1 MMSLTS
7 GKLKIKEI
15 YNVEIKIDKKFFIKL
30 GIIAILCFAS
40 FCAGRLIR
48 LKGISG
54 SGEQLV
60 SGIVLE
66 GNTADKLLD
75 ELGIARPA
83 GQSASDTGYAILR
96 GIQELGKSND
106 AARLCINEIERE
118 VEHTQQNAEII
129 KQSFDGVSDA
139 IEYGWRLAE
148 NQSLAYERIV
158 DTLQQFNKDSGEDDK
173 ESASGSRDS
182 K

>member
-1 MMSLTS
+1 M
-7 GKLKIKEI
+7 
-15 YNVEIKIDKKFFIKL
+15 EIKIDKKFFIKL
-30 GIIAILCFAS
+30 GCITLFGITC
-40 FCAGRLIR
+40 FCAGRFIR
-48 LKGISG
+48 FKGISG

-66 GNTADKLLD
+66 GNTANTILD

-83 GQSASDTGYAILR
+83 GQSASDTGYAVLR

-106 AARLCINEIERE
+106 AAKLCISEIERE
-118 VEHTQQNAEII
+118 IEHTQQNAEII

-139 IEYGWRLAE
+139 IEYGWRIAE
-148 NQSLAYERIV
+148 EQARAYERIV
-158 DTLQQFNKDSGEDDK
+158 DTLQQFNNDSSKDDE
-173 ESASGSRDS
+173 ESASRSRDS

>member
-1 MMSLTS
+1 M
-7 GKLKIKEI
+7 
-15 YNVEIKIDKKFFIKL
+15 EIKIDKNFFIKL
-30 GIIAILCFAS
+30 GCIALFGITC
-40 FCAGRLIR
+40 FCAGRFIR
-48 LKGISG
+48 FKGISG

-66 GNTADKLLD
+66 GNTANTILD

-96 GIQELGKSND
+96 GIQELSKSND
-106 AARLCINEIERE
+106 AARLCISEIERE
-118 VEHTQQNAEII
+118 VEYTQQNAKII
-129 KQSFDGVSDA
+129 EQSFNGVSDA
-139 IEYGWRLAE
+139 VDYGWKITEEQVA
-148 NQSLAYERIV
+148 AYERII
-158 DTLQQFNKDSGEDDK
+158 DTLQQFNNNSSKDDK

>member
-1 MMSLTS
+1 M
-7 GKLKIKEI
+7 
-15 YNVEIKIDKKFFIKL
+15 EIKIDKMFFIKL
-30 GIIAILCFAS
+30 SCIALFGFACF
-40 FCAGRLIR
+40 CTGRFTR
-48 LKGISG
+48 FKGISG

-60 SGIVLE
+60 SGIILE
-66 GNTADKLLD
+66 GNTANTILD

-83 GQSASDTGYAILR
+83 GQSASDTGYAVLK

-106 AARLCINEIERE
+106 AARLCISEIERE
-118 VEHTQQNAEII
+118 IKHTQQNAEII
-129 KQSFDGVSDA
+129 KQSFDGISDA
-139 IEYGWRLAE
+139 IEYGWKLAE

-158 DTLQQFNKDSGEDDK
+158 DTLQQFNKDSRKDDK

>member
-1 MMSLTS
+1 M
-7 GKLKIKEI
+7 
-15 YNVEIKIDKKFFIKL
+15 EIKIDKKFFIKL
-30 GIIAILCFAS
+30 SCIALFGFAC
-40 FCAGRLIR
+40 FCAGRFIR
-48 LKGISG
+48 FKGVSG

-66 GNTADKLLD
+66 GNTANTILD

-83 GQSASDTGYAILR
+83 GQSASDTGYAVLR
-96 GIQELGKSND
+96 GIQELSKSND
-106 AARLCINEIERE
+106 TAKLCISEIERE
-118 VEHTQQNAEII
+118 IEHTQQNAEII

-139 IEYGWRLAE
+139 IEYGWRIAE
-148 NQSLAYERIV
+148 EQARTYERIV
-158 DTLQQFNKDSGEDDK
+158 DTLQQFNNDSSKDDK

>member
-1 MMSLTS
+1 M
-7 GKLKIKEI
+7 
-15 YNVEIKIDKKFFIKL
+15 EIKIDKKFFIKL
-30 GIIAILCFAS
+30 GCIALFGFACF
-40 FCAGRLIR
+40 CTGRFTR
-48 LKGISG
+48 FKGISG

-60 SGIVLE
+60 SGIILE
-66 GNTADKLLD
+66 GNTANTILD

-118 VEHTQQNAEII
+118 IKHTQQNAEII

-139 IEYGWRLAE
+139 IEYGWRIAE
-148 NQSLAYERIV
+148 EQALAYERIV
-158 DTLQQFNKDSGEDDK
+158 DTLQQFNSDSSKDDE
-173 ESASGSRDS
+173 ESTSGSRDS

>member
-1 MMSLTS
+1 M
-7 GKLKIKEI
+7 
-15 YNVEIKIDKKFFIKL
+15 EIKIDKNFFIKL
-30 GIIAILCFAS
+30 GCIALFGITC
-40 FCAGRLIR
+40 FCAGRFIR
-48 LKGISG
+48 FKGVSG

-66 GNTADKLLD
+66 GNTANTILD

-83 GQSASDTGYAILR
+83 GQSASDTGYAVLR
-96 GIQELGKSND
+96 GIQELSKSND
-106 AARLCINEIERE
+106 TAKLCISEIERE
-118 VEHTQQNAEII
+118 IEHTQQNAEII

-139 IEYGWRLAE
+139 IEYGWRIAE
-148 NQSLAYERIV
+148 EQARAYERIV
-158 DTLQQFNKDSGEDDK
+158 DTLQQFNNDSSKDVK

>member
-1 MMSLTS
+1 M
-7 GKLKIKEI
+7 
-15 YNVEIKIDKKFFIKL
+15 EIKIDKKFFIKL
-30 GIIAILCFAS
+30 GCIALFGVTC
-40 FCAGRLIR
+40 FCAGRFIR
-48 LKGISG
+48 FKGVSG

-66 GNTADKLLD
+66 GNTANTILD

-83 GQSASDTGYAILR
+83 GQSASDTGYAVLR
-96 GIQELGKSND
+96 GIQELSKSND
-106 AARLCINEIERE
+106 TAKLCISEIERE
-118 VEHTQQNAEII
+118 IEHTQQNAEII

-139 IEYGWRLAE
+139 IEYGWRIAE
-148 NQSLAYERIV
+148 EQARAYERIV
-158 DTLQQFNKDSGEDDK
+158 DTLQQFNNDTSENDK

>member
-1 MMSLTS
+1 M
-7 GKLKIKEI
+7 
-15 YNVEIKIDKKFFIKL
+15 EIKIDKKFFIKL
-30 GIIAILCFAS
+30 GCITLFGITC
-40 FCAGRLIR
+40 FCAGRFIR
-48 LKGISG
+48 FKGISG

-66 GNTADKLLD
+66 GNTANTILD

-83 GQSASDTGYAILR
+83 GQSASDTGYAVLR
-96 GIQELGKSND
+96 GIQELSKSND
-106 AARLCINEIERE
+106 TAKLCISEIERE
-118 VEHTQQNAEII
+118 IEHTQQNAEII

-139 IEYGWRLAE
+139 IEYGWRIAE
-148 NQSLAYERIV
+148 EQARAYERIV
-158 DTLQQFNKDSGEDDK
+158 DTLQQFNNDSSKDDK

>member
-1 MMSLTS
+1 M
-7 GKLKIKEI
+7 
-15 YNVEIKIDKKFFIKL
+15 EIKIDKKFFIKL
-30 GIIAILCFAS
+30 SCIALFGIACF
-40 FCAGRLIR
+40 CTGRFTR
-48 LKGISG
+48 FKGISG

-60 SGIVLE
+60 SGVILE
-66 GNTADKLLD
+66 RDTADKLLD

-83 GQSASDTGYAILR
+83 GQSASDAGYAVLR
-96 GIQELGKSND
+96 GIQELSKSND
-106 AARLCINEIERE
+106 TARFCISEIERE
-118 VEHTQQNAEII
+118 IEYTQQNAKII
-129 KQSFDGVSDA
+129 EQSFNGVSDA

-158 DTLQQFNKDSGEDDK
+158 DTLQQFNKDSGENDK

>member
-1 MMSLTS
+1 M
-7 GKLKIKEI
+7 
-15 YNVEIKIDKKFFIKL
+15 EIKIDKNFFIKL
-30 GIIAILCFAS
+30 GCIALFGITC
-40 FCAGRLIR
+40 FCAGRFIR
-48 LKGISG
+48 FKGVSG
-54 SGEQLV
+54 SSEQLV

-66 GNTADKLLD
+66 GNTANTILD

-83 GQSASDTGYAILR
+83 GQSASDTGYAVLR
-96 GIQELGKSND
+96 GIQELSKSND
-106 AARLCINEIERE
+106 TAKLCLSEIERE

-158 DTLQQFNKDSGEDDK
+158 DTLQQFNKDSRKDDK
-173 ESASGSRDS
+173 ESTPGSWDS